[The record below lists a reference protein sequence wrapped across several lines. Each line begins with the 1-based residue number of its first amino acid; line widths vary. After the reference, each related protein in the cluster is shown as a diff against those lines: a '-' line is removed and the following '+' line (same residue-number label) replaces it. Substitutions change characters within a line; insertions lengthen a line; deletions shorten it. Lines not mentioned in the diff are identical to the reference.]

1 MIPNASKKP
10 VDGPLGFS
18 FRDGFVVA
26 FTDAEEMR
34 MGSPQYARLIL
45 EGEAI
50 SGAGAIESRSLLGRM
65 TGSDLPHRSSCRGR
79 TTRGREWSYSTPSAG
94 TRVARFT
101 CGRVLRAP
109 FGSSPTRWR
118 TSVGITVTATK
129 SYD

>member
-1 MIPNASKKP
+1 
-10 VDGPLGFS
+10 
-18 FRDGFVVA
+18 
-26 FTDAEEMR
+26 

-50 SGAGAIESRSLLGRM
+50 SGAGAIESRSLLW
-65 TGSDLPHRSSCRGR
+65 SDDGQRLAAQELVSWSDGPR
-79 TTRGREWSYSTPSAG
+79 TRVVVFDTQRC

-109 FGSSPTRWR
+109 FGSSPTRWC

-129 SYD
+129 SCD